1 MRRIEKI
8 DSFTKINPTKYG
20 LEAEG
25 DFFEII
31 EEMYIECIES
41 YAKDDKDLGMKGLKP
56 VWVKMKAL
64 PGDVLVVNKNSSYI
78 FPKGEEGCMECKPSQ
93 ILEDKDPEQ
102 KFYPSDKLVKLGKG
116 IMKFKSLP
124 FQDRTKITLSRPI

>member
-8 DSFTKINPTKYG
+8 DSFTMANPSKYG
-20 LEAEG
+20 LEADG
-25 DFFEII
+25 DFFEVT

-41 YAKDDKDLGMKGLKP
+41 YQKADENIGIEVLKP

-64 PGDVLVVNKNSSYI
+64 PGDVLIVNKDSSYI
-78 FPKGEEGCMECKPSQ
+78 FPKGEGGYMECKPAQ
-93 ILEDKDPEQ
+93 IIKEKDPKQE
-102 KFYPSDKLVKLGKG
+102 FYPSDKLLKLGKG

-124 FQDRTKITLSRPI
+124 FQDRTKITLSRPV